1 MNDSDYLQNISGI
14 KQINDKI
21 ELKLKAKNL
30 KEDINDTLSDEFL
43 DFDDL

>member
-21 ELKLKAKNL
+21 ELKLKSKNL
-30 KEDINDTLSDEFL
+30 KEDKNETISDELL
-43 DFDDL
+43 DFEDL

>member
-21 ELKLKAKNL
+21 ELKLKSKNL
-30 KEDINDTLSDEFL
+30 KEDKNEIISDDLL
-43 DFDDL
+43 DFEDL

>member
-21 ELKLKAKNL
+21 ELKLKTKNL